1 MAVLESPQGFGEQ
14 LRWWRT
20 YRRLSQ
26 LDLAGLAGVSAKHLS
41 YLETGRSSPS
51 PEMVLHLARHL
62 DIPIREQNALLLAAG
77 YAPRYPERTLDDD
90 AMADV
95 RHVVDLQ
102 LRHHQPYPA
111 VCVDR
116 RWDLLAA
123 NDAAW
128 AFVDGV
134 AAELLEPPM
143 NVMRLS
149 LHPGGL
155 APRIRD
161 FATYAAH
168 LLAQLRAEAT
178 RTADR
183 RLAELIAEIAAY
195 PTMTGIAGTL
205 EPHDHTSPILPLRI
219 QVGDQ
224 ELSFITTIATI
235 GAPREVTTSELA
247 IEAFYPADAAT
258 TAAYEAR

>member
-1 MAVLESPQGFGEQ
+1 MAVPESPQGFGEQ

-41 YLETGRSSPS
+41 YLETGRSTPS
-51 PEMVLHLARHL
+51 PEMVLHLARQL
-62 DIPIREQNALLLAAG
+62 DVPTRQQNALLLAAG
-77 YAPRYPERTLDDD
+77 YAPRYPERSLDDA

-95 RHVVDLQ
+95 RRVVDLQ

-111 VCVDR
+111 ACVDR

-128 AFVDGV
+128 AFVEGI
-134 AAELLEPPM
+134 APELLEPPI
-143 NVMRLS
+143 NLMRLS

-155 APRIRD
+155 APRVRN

-168 LLAQLRAEAT
+168 LLAQLHAEAA

-183 RLAELIAEIAAY
+183 RLAELIDEIAAY
-195 PTMTGIAGTL
+195 PTMTGVAGTL
-205 EPHDHTSPILPLRI
+205 RPLDHTSPVLPLRI

-235 GAPREVTTSELA
+235 GAPQDVTTSELA
-247 IEAFYPADAAT
+247 IEAFYPADDT
-258 TAAYEAR
+258 TAAAYEAH

>member
-1 MAVLESPQGFGEQ
+1 VAVLESPQGFGEQ

-20 YRRLSQ
+20 YRRMSQ
-26 LDLAGLAGVSAKHLS
+26 LTLAGLAGVSAKHLS
-41 YLETGRSSPS
+41 YLETGRSTPS

-62 DIPIREQNALLLAAG
+62 DVPAREQNALLLAAG
-77 YAPRYPERTLDDD
+77 YAPRYPERSLDDD
-90 AMADV
+90 AMSDI
-95 RHVVDLQ
+95 RRVVDLQ

-116 RWDLLAA
+116 RWALLAA

-128 AFVDGV
+128 VFVDGV
-134 AAELLEPPM
+134 AAELLEPPV

-155 APRIRD
+155 APRIRN
-161 FATYAAH
+161 FASYAAH
-168 LLAQLRAEAT
+168 LLAQLRAEAA

-183 RLAELIAEIAAY
+183 RLADLVDEITGY
-195 PTMTGIAGTL
+195 PTMTPVAGSVRAL
-205 EPHDHTSPILPLRI
+205 DHTSAVLPLRI
-219 QVGDQ
+219 AIGGE

-235 GAPREVTTSELA
+235 GAPQDVTTSELA
-247 IEAFYPADAAT
+247 IEAFYPADDT
-258 TAAYEAR
+258 TAAAFEGR

>member
-14 LRWWRT
+14 LRWWRS

-26 LDLAGLAGVSAKHLS
+26 LDLAGLAGVSTKHLS
-41 YLETGRSSPS
+41 YLETGRAAPS

-62 DIPIREQNALLLAAG
+62 DVPNREQNALLLAAG
-77 YAPRYPERTLDDD
+77 YAPRYPERSLDD
-90 AMADV
+90 ASMADV
-95 RHVVDLQ
+95 RRVVDLQ

-111 VCVDR
+111 VCVNR

-128 AFVDGV
+128 GFVDGV
-134 AAELLEPPM
+134 AAELLEPPI

-155 APRIRD
+155 APRVRN
-161 FATYAAH
+161 FASYAAH
-168 LLAQLRAEAT
+168 LLAQIRAEVA

-183 RLAELIAEIAAY
+183 RLAELADEIAAY
-195 PTMTGIAGTL
+195 PTVAGIAGTIH
-205 EPHDHTSPILPLRI
+205 PSDHTSAVLPLRI
-219 QVGDQ
+219 QIDGR

-235 GAPREVTTSELA
+235 GAPQDITTSELA
-247 IEAFYPADAAT
+247 VEAFYPADDT
-258 TAAYEAR
+258 TAAAFEGR